1 MCRKN
6 KHLPLENAT
15 TNAYLIQNK
24 AKFMQSAKGPENFL
38 NIKLNFKNNKN
49 KGRIR
54 QYLTVR

>member
-24 AKFMQSAKGPENFL
+24 AKFMQSGKGPENFL

-49 KGRIR
+49 KGRIGNI
-54 QYLTVR
+54 